1 MRADTLLLLRDR
13 AQSGGGLLL
22 PAPAAA
28 ALLDL
33 IEAACQLHDA
43 EEVMGE
49 ALAISAI
56 TDIREAEADIK
67 DALRQ
72 LQAAIQSARALPELQ
87 PAAQVD
93 PTTIFLEAV
102 AAELRRARQK
112 FPGDRI
118 MTIALAEEFGELA
131 KAMLDECGPAVW
143 KEAVQTAVMA
153 GRVAIDGD
161 SSVDDWRQAKG
172 LDNHRCGYQRRQ
184 GADPRILAE
193 AIGYPPKRE
202 AGE

>member
-87 PAAQVD
+87 PAAFTRQQVLL
-93 PTTIFLEAV
+93 FEG
-102 AAELRRARQK
+102 
-112 FPGDRI
+112 PGDLI
-118 MTIALAEEFGELA
+118 DNYPTLIAEHPPCQYLSIGRPSAPKPERGE
-131 KAMLDECGPAVW
+131 
-143 KEAVQTAVMA
+143 
-153 GRVAIDGD
+153 
-161 SSVDDWRQAKG
+161 
-172 LDNHRCGYQRRQ
+172 
-184 GADPRILAE
+184 
-193 AIGYPPKRE
+193 
-202 AGE
+202 